1 MLSLLCQFL
10 GSSDSHSLSAV
21 VGFCSPLYTM
31 TFAMH
36 VGIACL
42 CYACLVSH
50 LHAGIACLAF
60 LACDW
65 LFLIG
70 SYPRVSVVSL
80 AMIGG
85 YFLIF
90 TKMGF

>member
-1 MLSLLCQFL
+1 MLLSLLCQFL
-10 GSSDSHSLSAV
+10 ISTAILLSLLVRYLSVVLGS
-21 VGFCSPLYTM
+21 CSPLYAM

-36 VGIACL
+36 AEIACL
-42 CYACLVSH
+42 ILP
-50 LHAGIACLAF
+50 LHAGIVCLAF

-70 SYPRVSVVSL
+70 AYQRVSVLSL

-85 YFLIF
+85 YF
-90 TKMGF
+90 